1 MVKSKKSFFL
11 LKKRKIYERLDYISF
26 LIIKFLAI
34 FLLYIF
40 KLQCVLY
47 YIIIF
52 VIVYLLQI
60 CLYFIDFGIKNGY
73 YQVDNIEDAT
83 HVKVFICYNNI
94 NINNR
99 IIITKIVREYNII
112 KIEFDKMIYIY
123 NSIKKQ
129 FYHSKF
135 KIIKNSKIS
144 KYLEIKP
151 LSNSELTEKKVKYG
165 SNVIEIPSPSF
176 ADLYKEHIVSPFFL
190 FLFLC
195 SLIRIVDNNSY
206 KYIITLIITSFFEIS
221 IIWKRIYNSA
231 TLKSMKTPPHYVY
244 VYRDDEW
251 SLVSSVDI
259 YPGDIISLTDGFS
272 FKNIKENDNNIKTN
286 LIFRIMN
293 LLDNIRVKQEKNKN
307 QKSLNTVLNKYKEK
321 EVLPITCDVLILN
334 GKAIVNEAMLNGESL
349 PQMKDSISNLYKI
362 YQNPNLIL
370 DIKDTHRN
378 LAIFSGTKIVQI
390 EQSDNSLPV
399 NIKKNPPDNGII
411 CLVLKTGFSSYQG
424 KILHKILFYKEKK
437 QFNFKRNQMIIIT
450 FLFIISFLASIHILI
465 EAQKREEL
473 SYGIILRI
481 IIIITSIVPVDLPL
495 ELSSIIYQSISYFE
509 SKSIACIEPSKIS
522 SAGLIDICCFDLI
535 GTLTTDE
542 FSVLGIINIKEN
554 DELIKMCVDC
564 DDDNV
569 LSILLGCNNLKHFDG
584 KTYGESVDIAIFKEL
599 KGKFSKNEISCA
611 FNKIKIQQIKNY
623 MFESELKRVTVLAK
637 IYNENEN
644 DKTFIRVM
652 CKGAPEVI
660 KSLLKEVPKNYD
672 ECYIKWE
679 KKGYY
684 LLALAYKD
692 NQQYDSE
699 TKRDI
704 LEKDLIFVGFC
715 VLEIPIKHKVDK
727 YMKELIKSKYDICII
742 TGESLLT
749 SIKVMNE
756 LNICEQSK
764 FIILE
769 IKEKKLIWKE
779 LYSKQLIQESK
790 SIEDIKNLSQKYIL
804 CITSEEYKNLSS
816 IINIY
821 PKIYLIIQYIKLF
834 CRMSKGNKIE
844 IISNL
849 KKCGRNPLMCG
860 DGTNDIGAIKLS
872 KVGVT
877 LLNIKHSKVDKREFL
892 YFAENTV
899 IKNWDTLC
907 VAPFISKGESI
918 KCITNILLVGKCAL
932 IITLQMNKI
941 FIINSILTIYIESNL
956 ALKGIKFS
964 EYQYINL
971 SVIITLFFLVF
982 SNAKP
987 LNKLN
992 PNKPTNGI
1000 FAYSNVVSVFG
1011 QILINMISMNLLL
1024 YLSEKVEPFSIG
1036 QEKSLNAKFR
1046 PNLNNSIIYMFQIL
1060 NQVNIFVVNYQGEPF
1075 MENINKNP
1083 SMIKLILAIL
1093 SIGCVYIFDLYP
1105 QVNDDF
1111 EMVALPEEYFLKLSV
1126 LLIILLNF
1134 GLCYVLEKWRNIFGL
1149 YEPYEKSK
1157 NKKKKN

>member
-1 MVKSKKSFFL
+1 
-11 LKKRKIYERLDYISF
+11 
-26 LIIKFLAI
+26 
-34 FLLYIF
+34 
-40 KLQCVLY
+40 
-47 YIIIF
+47 
-52 VIVYLLQI
+52 LLQI

-99 IIITKIVREYNII
+99 IIITKIIREYNII

-135 KIIKNSKIS
+135 EIIKNSKIS